1 MHAIQGSNQGR
12 LSTTRWS
19 YEGSDG
25 VGLDNHVDVLYGKKA
40 AVVDIE

>member
-12 LSTTRWS
+12 LSTSRGAD
-19 YEGSDG
+19 EGSYG
-25 VGLDNHVDVLYGKKA
+25 VGFDHHVDVLYGKKA